1 VTITV
6 RQATEHDLMALG
18 TLYAELHPADPM
30 LSHEQAMKTWQ
41 EIIGQAGRTLLI
53 AVREETA
60 VGTVDSIVVPNLTR
74 GGRPYMLVENVVV
87 ARSARRQGVAGRMF
101 DALIDLARAVGC
113 YKVQLLSHVDRC
125 DAHMFYESC
134 GLRPVAQGYR
144 LYLD

>member
-1 VTITV
+1 MTITV
-6 RQATEHDLMALG
+6 RQATEHNLMALG

-30 LSHEQAMKTWQ
+30 LSHEQAMQTWQ

-53 AVREETA
+53 ALREETA

-101 DALIDLARAVGC
+101 NALIDLARAVGC

-125 DAHMFYESC
+125 DAHRFYESR